1 MMIHIVNHCL
11 SHYIHL
17 QSAAD
22 DFEYDAHEGIM
33 IKDLY
38 GSLGLSKNNKTI
50 DIDVDCRRNVERYA
64 LVAFYYSTGG
74 TNQWYSHGGWLTHS
88 SPPMGDICDFWLCVG
103 CTTVSIIRSDS
114 LTNSNSVKNDDDD
127 GFQLVLTGMGLFRSI
142 RTETWLIISIIHTHF
157 AGRIG
162 RP

>member
-50 DIDVDCRRNVERYA
+50 DIDVDCRRNACREVR
-64 LVAFYYSTGG
+64 TGCFLLFHG
-74 TNQWYSHGGWLTHS
+74 WYES
-88 SPPMGDICDFWLCVG
+88 MV
-103 CTTVSIIRSDS
+103 
-114 LTNSNSVKNDDDD
+114 
-127 GFQLVLTGMGLFRSI
+127 
-142 RTETWLIISIIHTHF
+142 
-157 AGRIG
+157 
-162 RP
+162 